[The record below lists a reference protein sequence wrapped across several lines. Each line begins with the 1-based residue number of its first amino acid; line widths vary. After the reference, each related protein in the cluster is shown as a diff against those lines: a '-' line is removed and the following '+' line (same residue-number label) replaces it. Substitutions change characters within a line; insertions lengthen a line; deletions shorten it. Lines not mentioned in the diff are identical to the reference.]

1 MFVIVMW
8 ITEEN
13 EDEINIEFVDL
24 FENQQKV

>member
-1 MFVIVMW
+1 MW

>member
-1 MFVIVMW
+1 MFIIVMW